1 MSRQPGLMAAQRSS
15 SSRNSGG
22 SRGAD
27 SRGGSSRNSRS
38 DSRSGPR
45 GKGGGS
51 GNGGY
56 KGKRGGSDS
65 RGGYKG
71 KRGGSDS
78 RGSDSRGGRND
89 SSGRDGYQGRKRRD
103 EKPKQPSRAERSGWG
118 SVAQHGAAGATIGQ
132 RKDEEERAE
141 PFSAEE
147 RRKFEQRQ
155 AKRDA
160 IAARQEDLR
169 SQAQDAIDRGGL
181 PVTSSSGRN
190 TPTIVRRPLP
200 GRPPNARDVHKEMD
214 RKVGKQKGDRSWQ
227 LFKRG
232 AREFE
237 EERFTDSLRTVKPLA
252 KDFDDIAEVQE
263 LYGLCLYRLGR
274 WDEAIEVL
282 EVFRQKA
289 GTAEQNPVL
298 MDCHR
303 AVGQW
308 ADVSALF
315 DELGDHSP
323 SAELMAEGRIVMAGG
338 LADQGNLDGAIRLLE
353 KGWKPPRV
361 PQPYHLRRAY
371 LLADMLDRRGK
382 IPRSRKLFGWIA
394 AKDEGY
400 LDAAERS
407 VG

>member
-1 MSRQPGLMAAQRSS
+1 MAAQRSS

-38 DSRSGPR
+38 GPR
-45 GKGGGS
+45 GKGEGS

-56 KGKRGGSDS
+56 KRGD
-65 RGGYKG
+65 
-71 KRGGSDS
+71 SDS

-103 EKPKQPSRAERSGWG
+103 EKPKQPARAERSGWG

-132 RKDEEERAE
+132 RKDEEERTE

-200 GRPPNARDVHKEMD
+200 GRPPNPRHVPKEME
-214 RKVGKQKGDRSWQ
+214 KVAGKPKAERSWQ
-227 LFKRG
+227 LFKRA

-237 EERFTDSLRTVKPLA
+237 EERYADSHRTVKPLA
-252 KDFDDIAEVQE
+252 KDFSEIVEVQE

-274 WDEAIEVL
+274 WDEAIDVL
-282 EVFRQKA
+282 EGLRDQSR
-289 GTAEQNPVL
+289 TTEQNPVL

-303 AVGQW
+303 AAGNW
-308 ADVSALF
+308 ADV
-315 DELGDHSP
+315 DELWSELGEHSP
-323 SAELMAEGRIVMAGG
+323 SPELMAEGRIVMAGAYG
-338 LADQGNLDGAIRLLE
+338 DLGQLGDAIRLLE
-353 KGWKPPRV
+353 KGWKPPRT
-361 PQPYHLRRAY
+361 PQPHHLRRSY
-371 LLADMLDRRGK
+371 VLADMLERDGK
-382 IPRSRKLFGWIA
+382 LPRSRKLFAWIA
-394 AKDEGY
+394 AKDGAY
-400 LDAAERS
+400 LDSAERA
-407 VG
+407 GL